1 MMLNSEHITYFG
13 VFLSAFFMGFSH
25 CIGMCGGIVLA
36 QAHRALPSHLLY
48 NLGRIT
54 TYITLGFIA
63 SLFSFKINAKA
74 SGYMLI
80 ILGILLCLFS
90 FCYAFFP
97 RIIAYLE
104 PNIAN
109 LKIYHHAFSSILRSN
124 HKLASYA
131 LGILNGLLPCGM
143 VYYFLGLSL
152 GTNSLIQ
159 GPLIMLCFGIGTA
172 IPMFLLAFGAS
183 LIPRKLFFYLGALG
197 MLALGGLNIY
207 KGMSKLHN
215 QTTHTQHHQHMEH
228 NCCDHHPKED

>member
-1 MMLNSEHITYFG
+1 MMDLNSVHITYAG

-25 CIGMCGGIVLA
+25 CLGMCGGIVLA
-36 QAHRALPSHLLY
+36 QAHKLLPSHLLY

-54 TYITLGFIA
+54 TYMTLGFIA
-63 SLFSFKINAKA
+63 SLFSFNINTKA
-74 SGYMLI
+74 NSYMLI

-97 RIIAYLE
+97 RIITHLE
-104 PNIAN
+104 PNIAS
-109 LKIYHHAFSSILRSN
+109 LKIYRNAFTTILHSK

-152 GTNSLIQ
+152 STNSLIQ

-183 LIPRKLFFYLGALG
+183 LFPKKLFFYLGAFG
-197 MLALGGLNIY
+197 MFALGGLNIY
-207 KGMSKLHN
+207 KGVSKLHN
-215 QTTHTQHHQHMEH
+215 QTTHMNHH
-228 NCCDHHPKED
+228 CCDHQLKEDEDK